1 MRFVLLFA
9 VCLLIASV
17 FAKPVETEEG
27 ARKLFERILNKFLV
41 N

>member
-17 FAKPVETEEG
+17 FAKPVEETEEG
-27 ARKLFERILNKFLV
+27 ARKLFQIC
-41 N
+41 